1 MKFKKILGILLK
13 IKKIVMKRN
22 KVKNYYNSNE
32 ACKITELT
40 YKQLDYY
47 DRTNFINPSI
57 NQADGYGTK
66 RLYSFND
73 LLKLKVIKKLLDAG
87 ISLQKLRK
95 TKKYLEVNEENND
108 ALLKVTLI
116 SDGNTVYACYSDKEI
131 VDTLNSGQA
140 VFGIALGKVYSSL
153 KGDVKKYLNEE
164 NNDIKVRNEIKEEDK
179 KNFILPAK

>member
-1 MKFKKILGILLK
+1 MKFKKLFNILLNL
-13 IKKIVMKRN
+13 KKIFMKRD
-22 KVKNYYNSNE
+22 KVKKYYKSNE
-32 ACKITELT
+32 VCKITEIT

-57 NQADGYGTK
+57 NKAGGYGTK

-95 TKKYLEVNEENND
+95 TKKYLELNEENND

-153 KGDVKKYLNEE
+153 KGDVKKYLKDEY
-164 NNDIKVRNEIKEEDK
+164 NDIKVRNEIKDK
-179 KNFILPAK
+179 KKENFIIPVK